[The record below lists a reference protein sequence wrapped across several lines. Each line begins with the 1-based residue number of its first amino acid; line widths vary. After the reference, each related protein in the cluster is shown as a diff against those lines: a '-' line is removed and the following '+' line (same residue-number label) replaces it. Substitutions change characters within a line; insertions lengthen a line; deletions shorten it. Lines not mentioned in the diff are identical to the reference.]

1 MESYQLSDQE
11 EDEQGGSSNEGQG
24 DGNNTLKRTRRLAMN
39 RVTARERRKRKRQQ
53 LEDLAIQA
61 ENLKVLNASV
71 QQDNAELRA
80 RVRQLSTAV
89 SALGDVSAP
98 TTTRNTSMPPTSM
111 PPTSMPMMPTSLPS
125 STGGTSAF
133 ITGTRS
139 APSHD
144 FVQLILEQ
152 QNRLRMGL
160 SSMPSDDFHQPPSQN
175 RTSVLEP
182 PSSEMKNSNSYAH
195 LISHA
200 AHNPSVMLQLQ
211 QSAQQRNGEASTF
224 GNDSLFSSLVLEQH
238 QQSSRQDSEASTS
251 GVYQQRQNIQS
262 SLHPPPPSLNRGL
275 AANRFSSVA
284 SSNNSNPSSSAN
296 PSCNEMLIQQW
307 IRERQSQNN
316 QPK

>member
-1 MESYQLSDQE
+1 MDSYQSSDQE
-11 EDEQGGSSNEGQG
+11 EDAQGGSANEGQG
-24 DGNNTLKRTRRLAMN
+24 VGNNTIKRTRRLAMN

-61 ENLKVLNASV
+61 ENLKVLNASI

-80 RVRQLSTAV
+80 RIRQLSAAV
-89 SALGDVSAP
+89 AALGDVSAP
-98 TTTRNTSMPPTSM
+98 TTNN
-111 PPTSMPMMPTSLPS
+111 SMPMPMPMPTSLPA

-133 ITGTRS
+133 ITGTR
-139 APSHD
+139 AVPSHD
-144 FVQLILEQ
+144 LVQLLLEQ
-152 QNRLRMGL
+152 QNRMRMGL
-160 SSMPSDDFHQPPSQN
+160 SMPSDDFLQPPPSQTH
-175 RTSVLEP
+175 TSVEP
-182 PSSEMKNSNSYAH
+182 ASSDMKNSNSYAH

-211 QSAQQRNGEASTF
+211 QSAVQQRNGSASTF
-224 GNDSLFSSLVLEQH
+224 GNDSLFSSLLEQH
-238 QQSSRQDSEASTS
+238 QQTSRQDSEASTS

-262 SLHPPPPSLNRGL
+262 SLQPPPPSLNRGH
-275 AANRFSSVA
+275 AANRFSNMA
-284 SSNNSNPSSSAN
+284 SSNNSNPSSSSN